1 MSLSPNTYFARTVTV
16 VPLALV
22 LSVATFNFLGS
33 QTIHAEESKETCT
46 TVAIDVGVPDQ
57 KADQAGTQVCSTGDD
72 VKTNVIYIYLK
83 AIINFLAIGVGL
95 AVAVSIAIG
104 GFGYITS
111 EGNPQKLSAAKN
123 RLFHA
128 VMALI
133 LFILMYALLQFL
145 IPGGLV

>member
-1 MSLSPNTYFARTVTV
+1 MSLLANKYLTSVHLFASLFVVAVFVGFALTPPVPVFADGHCTTIAIDIGATDEDPNT
-16 VPLALV
+16 P
-22 LSVATFNFLGS
+22 
-33 QTIHAEESKETCT
+33 
-46 TVAIDVGVPDQ
+46 
-57 KADQAGTQVCSTGDD
+57 GTQVCSTGDD

-95 AVAVSIAIG
+95 AVAISIAIG

-128 VMALI
+128 VVALL
-133 LFILMYALLQFL
+133 LFILMYSLLQFL
-145 IPGGLV
+145 IPGGLT

>member
-1 MSLSPNTYFARTVTV
+1 MVSFTLVSSLPVSAD
-16 VPLALV
+16 
-22 LSVATFNFLGS
+22 G
-33 QTIHAEESKETCT
+33 HCT
-46 TVAIDVGVPDQ
+46 TVAIDVGAPDEDPG
-57 KADQAGTQVCSTGDD
+57 APGTQVCSTGDSAEQ
-72 VKTNVIYIYLK
+72 NIIYIYLK

-128 VMALI
+128 VVALF
-133 LFILMYALLQFL
+133 LFILMYALLAYL
-145 IPGGLV
+145 IPGGLR